1 MASSLKNGGFISVL
15 SQSGHSIGGMV
26 TYPIANSYATNIFKG
41 DLVKLGTD
49 GTIQK
54 VTVSTDYS
62 IGVFAGLKP
71 EGQGR
76 EPKSYFVAGTS
87 AAPGKTIK
95 ALVITDPMSVF
106 EIQCDG
112 SVSQGDV
119 GANFDVVVG
128 TGNTTYG
135 ISTSRVQ
142 AASRNDAATGLVKI
156 LDISTR
162 SDNAVTD
169 AYPYVL
175 VQLINKQNLT
185 KVSVG

>member
-1 MASSLKNGGFISVL
+1 MATSLKNGGLISVY
-15 SQSGHSIGGMV
+15 SQAGHAVGAMV
-26 TYPIANSYATNIFKG
+26 TFPIANSYATNIFKG

-54 VTVSTDYS
+54 VTVSTDYP

-76 EPKSYFVAGTS
+76 NPASYFVAGTS
-87 AAPGKTIK
+87 ASSGKTIK
-95 ALVITDPMSVF
+95 GLVITDPMSLF
-106 EIQCDG
+106 EIQADG

-128 TGNTTYG
+128 TGVATYG
-135 ISTSRVQ
+135 QSNSRLS
-142 AASRNDAATGLVKI
+142 AASRSDAALGLVKI

-162 SDNAVTD
+162 ADNLVTD
-169 AYPYVL
+169 AYPYVI
-175 VQLINKQNLT
+175 VQLLNKQNLT
-185 KVSVG
+185 KVSVA

>member
-1 MASSLKNGGFISVL
+1 MASTLKSGGFISVL
-15 SQSGHSIGGMV
+15 SQSGHAVGSMV
-26 TYPIANSYATNIFKG
+26 TFPIANSYATNIFKG

-54 VTVSTDYS
+54 VTVSTDYP

-76 EPKSYFVAGTS
+76 NPSSYFVAGTS
-87 AAPGKTIK
+87 AASGKTIYGM
-95 ALVITDPMSVF
+95 VITDPLTVF
-106 EIQCDG
+106 EVQADG

-119 GANFDVVVG
+119 GANFDVTVG

-135 ISTSRVQ
+135 ISTSRVH
-142 AASRNDAATGLVKI
+142 ASSRSDAAGMVKC
-156 LDISTR
+156 LGISTR
-162 SDNAVTD
+162 ADNLVTD

-175 VQLINKQNLT
+175 VKVNNTQNLT
-185 KVSVG
+185 KTSVV